1 MNIAVITIFT
11 YKTAGRNHRC

>member
-1 MNIAVITIFT
+1 MNIAVNTNFT

>member
-1 MNIAVITIFT
+1 MNIAVNTDFT